1 MKTMTQSGEDKAPAK
16 AAAAGS
22 ATASAAGTGTGTGT
36 GATSEG
42 TVANRDLPA
51 MTPPVDV
58 IEDASGITLYA
69 DMPGVPRDKL
79 NLRVEGDQ
87 LDIEGELTIPVPT
100 DIAVTYAE
108 MNRTLYR
115 RTFTLSKELDAEK
128 IAAEFNN
135 GVLTLRIP
143 KAAHAQPR
151 RISIQAT

>member
-1 MKTMTQSGEDKAPAK
+1 MNNMTRTGNDQTPASASTKAPAK
-16 AAAAGS
+16 GSAAAS
-22 ATASAAGTGTGTGT
+22 ATRA

-42 TVANRDLPA
+42 AVASRDLPA

-58 IEDASGITLYA
+58 IEDAAGITLYA

-151 RISIQAT
+151 RIAIQAN

>member
-1 MKTMTQSGEDKAPAK
+1 MNNMTRTGNDQASASASTKAPANGS
-16 AAAAGS
+16 AAAS
-22 ATASAAGTGTGTGT
+22 ATRS

-42 TVANRDLPA
+42 AVASRDLPA

-151 RISIQAT
+151 RISIQAN